1 MWKKAFDVAV
11 SAMLLAFFIGYV
23 NIHADIIGLKESPVP
38 VSHQVEEFWEWFTWI
53 VFAALALDVY
63 LKYRKVRNPRE
74 FLKKHW
80 LDILM
85 LAFMPLFAGFKLAK
99 ISIKLIKGAKMVKSG
114 FKAFQGARKIQ
125 KAGKK

>member
-99 ISIKLIKGAKMVKSG
+99 ISIKLVKGAKMVKSG